1 MPKAISLFAATAL
14 AALLAG
20 GCGTAAA
27 QHDTTGPPARAGQP
41 GPPPLPNRG
50 DFVRI
55 IDNPWF
61 PLKPGTV
68 LTYKGENEGT
78 PARDVLRVTHRTKR
92 IQGVRATVIDDRVY
106 QRGHVAERTHDY
118 YAQDRHGNVWYLG
131 EATATLRSNGQI
143 ESREGT
149 WRTGRHGAKPGIFM
163 PAHVKPGDG
172 GWQEYYPGHAQ
183 DRYRI
188 LNQHTTVH
196 TPAVSSRHAMLV
208 QETTPL
214 EPGVVDHKIYLRG
227 IGTVL
232 EATIKGGN
240 ERYRLVSIRHH

>member
-1 MPKAISLFAATAL
+1 MPKAISLLATAVL

-27 QHDTTGPPARAGQP
+27 RHDTISASTRGARS
-41 GPPPLPNRG
+41 GPPPLPPAR

-68 LTYKGENEGT
+68 LISEGEGEGI
-78 PARDVLRVTHRTKR
+78 PARDVLRVTHRTKH
-92 IQGVRATVIDDRVY
+92 IQGIRATVIDDRVY
-106 QRGHVAERTHDY
+106 TRGHLAEHTHDY

-131 EATATLRSNGQI
+131 EDTATLNPNGQVD
-143 ESREGT
+143 SREGT
-149 WRTGRHGAKPGIFM
+149 WLTGRHGAKAGIFM
-163 PAHVKPGDG
+163 PAHPKPGDA

-188 LNQHTTVH
+188 LNQHTEVH
-196 TPAVSSRHAMLV
+196 TPAASSRQAMLIR
-208 QETTPL
+208 EITPL
-214 EPGVVDHKIYLRG
+214 EPGVVDHKIYMRG
-227 IGTVL
+227 IGTVR
-232 EATIKGGN
+232 EETVKGGN
-240 ERYRLVSIRHH
+240 ERYQLVSIRPH